1 MVVAACT
8 PAVPP
13 QASPTPAAT
22 VGVVAPTAV
31 VSVPSPSA
39 AASVV
44 AKPAASPSAAASP
57 SPLPAAKPAA
67 SPAVAASPVVA
78 AAAGPAPAGNA
89 SHGQEVFVQIGCS
102 ACHGTVGQGAS
113 TGPRLAPN
121 PLPYTAFSGQVRQPR
136 QDMPRFAP
144 QFLSD
149 QDLAD
154 IYAYLQSIQ
163 PGPQATAIPLLNR

>member
-1 MVVAACT
+1 MLVAACT

-22 VGVVAPTAV
+22 VGAVAPTAS

-44 AKPAASPSAAASP
+44 AKPAVSPSAAASP

-67 SPAVAASPVVA
+67 SPAVAASPVA
-78 AAAGPAPAGNA
+78 AAAGPPGNA
-89 SHGQEVFVQIGCS
+89 SHGQEVYVQIGCS

-113 TGPRLAPN
+113 TGPKLAPG
-121 PLPYTAFSGQVRQPR
+121 PLPYTAFAGQVRQPR

-144 QFLSD
+144 QFLSE

-154 IYAYLQSIQ
+154 IYAYMQSIQ
-163 PGPQATAIPLLNR
+163 PGPAATTIPLLNR

>member
-1 MVVAACT
+1 VAA
-8 PAVPP
+8 
-13 QASPTPAAT
+13 PT
-22 VGVVAPTAV
+22 VV

-39 AASVV
+39 AASAV
-44 AKPAASPSAAASP
+44 AKPAASPSVAASP

-67 SPAVAASPVVA
+67 SPAVAASPV
-78 AAAGPAPAGNA
+78 AAAGPPGNA
-89 SHGQEVFVQIGCS
+89 SHGQEVFVQIGSS

-113 TGPRLAPN
+113 TGPKLAPG
-121 PLPYTAFSGQVRQPR
+121 PLPYAAFAGQVRQPR

-163 PGPQATAIPLLNR
+163 PGPPATAIPLLNR